1 MRFFL
6 IIVLFLNVGLS
17 FAQDNIDPDQVTA
30 SGKSLNVYTENGRMG
45 LKKNMRKYI
54 TPAIYDTLFQYSP
67 SIYVGKR
74 YSSTKQTSLWGA
86 IKSNGEVLLPFKYLT
101 LNIEEGLFI
110 IGYAENNKVRFGVLD
125 LEGSTLVSA
134 KYNSINILAQG
145 LIEGRTTGKTILFNQ
160 QGEKQAEF
168 VADSISFLTKRL
180 IKVHRQGKV
189 GVQAMNNTDVLPLDY
204 RDVKINESTIYVQEY
219 PEWNI
224 IQGYDSLAFYY
235 DSVRSWGDNY
245 IASSGTKHQ
254 LVDRNTKAK
263 SHSYDSIYIV
273 NDKIAYVKNAAN
285 WGAINNNG
293 EEIIPLTFAELFADH
308 VILAAKEHGAKVN
321 WTIFDL
327 YGFPKTKLKYSR
339 VRGSSEGRIPIKRNG
354 KWGYLDHYGVE
365 IISPIFDS
373 VGDFN
378 NGMAAVMFFGEGGI
392 INRSG
397 KWVMTPEKN
406 QIIDFNEKVILR
418 KNRGNLEVLDFEN
431 KLIYFSENKLEI
443 DRDGLIEYDS
453 IGQEMR
459 TISWQGTITAAK
471 YYGQGLRTG
480 GNGYFIF
487 KENGRYGFKDYQGR
501 IRIANRYEDVKP
513 FHQNFAAIKIN
524 NKWGFIDLN
533 ENIIV
538 QPMYDSVGYFVDM
551 NCITVR
557 KGGLG
562 VINSSGKE
570 IVKNAYQDIVR
581 LSDGKFRVKQNNKW
595 GVLSKSGGVI
605 IHPRYDKL
613 IDTNRGYF
621 IVQKKGKYGT
631 IDSHGVSKIPLLYDY
646 IGYNEQTK
654 TLVTKKSAKQKWTPK
669 KEVHFTE

>member
-6 IIVLFLNVGLS
+6 TLALFLNLGLS
-17 FAQDNIDPDQVTA
+17 FGQDNIDPDKVTA
-30 SGKSLNVYTENGRMG
+30 SSKSLNVYTENGRMG

-67 SIYVGKR
+67 TVYVGQR
-74 YSSTKQTSLWGA
+74 YSSTKQASLWGA

-110 IGYAENNKVRFGVLD
+110 IGYAENNKMRFGVSN
-125 LEGSTLVSA
+125 LEGNTLVLP
-134 KYNSINILAQG
+134 KYNSIKILSQG
-145 LIEGRTTGKTILFNQ
+145 LIEGRTEGKTILFDQ
-160 QGEKQAEF
+160 QGQKQAEF
-168 VADSISFLTKRL
+168 VADSITFLNRSL

-189 GVQAMNNTDVLPLDY
+189 GVKAMNNTDVLPLEY
-204 RDVKINESTIYVQEY
+204 RDVRISDSIIYVQKY
-219 PEWNI
+219 PEWYI
-224 IQGYDSLAFYY
+224 IQGYDSIAFYY
-235 DSVRSWGDNY
+235 DSIRSWGDNY

-254 LVDRNTKAK
+254 VVDRNTRAK
-263 SHSYDSIYIV
+263 SLSYDSIYLL
-273 NDKIAYVKNAAN
+273 NDKIAYVKNGAN

-293 EEIIPLTFAELFADH
+293 EEIIPLTFAELFADN
-308 VILAAKEHGAKVN
+308 VILAAKEHGEKAN

-327 YGFPKTKLKYSR
+327 YGFPKTKLNYSS
-339 VRGSSEGRIPIKRNG
+339 VRASSEGRIPIKRNG

-373 VGDFN
+373 VDDFY

-392 INRSG
+392 IDRAG

-406 QIIDFNEKVILR
+406 KIIDFNEKVILR
-418 KNRGNLEVLDFEN
+418 KNRGNIEVLDFEN
-431 KLIYFSENKLEI
+431 KLIYFSENELEI
-443 DRDGLIEYDS
+443 SKDGLIEYDS
-453 IGQEMR
+453 IGEEIR
-459 TISWQGTITAAK
+459 TISWQGTITTAK

-487 KENGRYGFKDYQGR
+487 KENGRYGFMDYQGR
-501 IRIANRYEDVKP
+501 IRIANRYEEVKP
-513 FHQNFAAIKIN
+513 FHQDFAAIMIN

-533 ENIIV
+533 ESIVV
-538 QPMYDSVGYFVDM
+538 QPMYDSVGYFVDS

-557 KGGLG
+557 NSSLG
-562 VINSSGKE
+562 VINSSGQE
-570 IVKNAYQDIVR
+570 IVKNAYQDIIH

-595 GVLSKSGGVI
+595 GVLSETGSVI

-621 IVQKKGKYGT
+621 IVQKNGKYGT
-631 IDSHGVSKIPLLYDY
+631 IDGSGVSKIPLLYDY
-646 IGYNEQTK
+646 IGYNPQSK
-654 TLVTKKSAKQKWTPK
+654 TFVTKKSTKQKWTPI